1 MAKGQVAVLG
11 LGRFGQRVARDLQLK
26 GIDVLAIDKDP
37 NRVRESAALLQH
49 VMVADVS
56 DRAALIEL
64 SVPESESVIVAV
76 GGDIQTNL
84 LTTVLLK
91 TLGAKNVVARARD
104 ELHGDA
110 LRQLGADRVVFPELD
125 TAERLAHSLSFRG
138 VQDYFELSRDY
149 GISTVVVN
157 DGMAGRTIEELG
169 LVHPRQA
176 NELSVVLIIRN
187 RNEAL
192 IQPDRFEKVGK
203 GDVLVLAGLDKEFEE
218 LQFEQF
224 DGKGQ
229 DGR

>member
-157 DGMAGRTIEELG
+157 EGMAGRTIEELG

>member
-26 GIDVLAIDKDP
+26 GIDVLAVDKDP

-64 SVPESESVIVAV
+64 GVPESESVIVAV

>member
-1 MAKGQVAVLG
+1 VAKGQVAVLG

>member
-104 ELHGDA
+104 ELHGNA

-192 IQPDRFEKVGK
+192 IHPDRFEKVGK

>member
-26 GIDVLAIDKDP
+26 GIDVLAIDKDS
-37 NRVRESAALLQH
+37 NRVRETASLLQH

-56 DRAALIEL
+56 DRGALIEL
-64 SVPESESVIVAV
+64 GVPESETVIVAV
-76 GGDIQTNL
+76 GGDIQASL

-91 TLGAKNVVARARD
+91 TLGTPDVVARARD
-104 ELHGDA
+104 ELHGNA

-125 TAERLAHSLSFRG
+125 TAERLAHSLSFKG

-149 GISTVVVN
+149 GISTVLVN
-157 DGMAGRTIEELG
+157 DGMTGRTIEELG

-176 NELSVVLIIRN
+176 NQLSVVLIIRN

-192 IQPDRFEKVGK
+192 IQPDRFEKVVR
-203 GDVLVLAGLDKEFEE
+203 GDVLVLAGLDKEFEA
-218 LQFEQF
+218 LRFEQF

-229 DGR
+229 ERR

>member
-224 DGKGQ
+224 DEKGQ